1 MKFLIKDIEW
11 LTLNQIT
18 HIINCAG
25 RQSLNNTTVRGMC
38 FLTFDWSESNIQTI
52 IDQSVINAVVGFI
65 EEAKQ
70 EHGTVLVHGW
80 RSESRPFCLLAIYFM
95 IK

>member
-1 MKFLIKDIEW
+1 MNSITKDIEW

-18 HIINCAG
+18 HIVNCAG

-70 EHGTVLVHGW
+70 
-80 RSESRPFCLLAIYFM
+80 
-95 IK
+95 